1 MTINRLIGGNRTRGA
16 IAFPLVVLALVLSP
30 CVFALLTF
38 PPPEKPSIMFG
49 LAIPI
54 TAAELAIVFLAMA
67 AGYSAT
73 AAWPRLALTTR
84 LGAAVWLV
92 SGLVVA
98 TVVAEQ
104 PVLALC
110 LFLISVLHAMLA
122 LGLSDRLKAVWQGG
136 GNCLLMAVSIGA
148 ALYCVTAYG
157 LFLSV
162 RHDPDYD
169 WITIGAG
176 VSNVRQLAFYG
187 LAAACGGLAFAIHL
201 PDTPARARVS
211 AIFAAVAIIGI
222 AMVFWRGSRAG
233 TIGLLLSIVLL
244 VLVTS
249 SGRRVRSMAI
259 VSGAVAGG
267 ALLSMIWVPP
277 HPQWGIMQ
285 IFGRMVDIDQGLEH
299 YSSSRWTIWQDT
311 LSHILDKPLF
321 GHGMGMFKADIGDLA
336 GGIAQPHN
344 FVLQFLYQ
352 WGIVGTG
359 AVLLMI
365 WPAVHRIIPTLTSHR
380 AGGIAAL
387 SLIVGQVGMAMMDGN
402 LFYTYPTSIVVLALV
417 VLATDRAPQQSE
429 VNTAAFSSHT
439 QSV

>member
-1 MTINRLIGGNRTRGA
+1 MDINRLSDSDRARGA
-16 IAFPLVVLALVLSP
+16 IAFRLVVTALILSP
-30 CVFALLTF
+30 SLFALLTF
-38 PPPEKPSIMFG
+38 PPPDKPSVMFG
-49 LAIPI
+49 LAIPV
-54 TAAELAIVFLAMA
+54 TVAELAIVFLAMA

-73 AAWPRLALTTR
+73 AAWPRLAFTTR

-122 LGLSDRLKAVWQGG
+122 LGLSDRLNSIWQGRG
-136 GNCLLMAVSIGA
+136 DCLLMAAAVGA

-157 LFLSV
+157 LLLSV

-187 LAAACGGLAFAIHL
+187 LTAACGGLAFAIHL
-201 PDTPARARVS
+201 PDTRARATTS

-222 AMVFWRGSRAG
+222 AMVFWCGSRAG

-249 SGRRVRSMAI
+249 SGRRLRSMAI
-259 VSGAVAGG
+259 ASGAVAGG

-277 HPQWGIMQ
+277 HPQWGIMR
-285 IFGRMVDIDQGLEH
+285 IFGRMADIDQGLEH

-365 WPAVHRIIPTLTSHR
+365 WPAIRRMVPSIASRRTE
-380 AGGIAAL
+380 AIAAL

-417 VLATDRAPQQSE
+417 VLAADRAPQQSE
-429 VNTAAFSSHT
+429 ANSAVIANHT
-439 QSV
+439 QSA